1 MRKALVIASM
11 ASMLDNFNRSNIS
24 ILDNMGYDITLA
36 ASFGSED
43 SNSGERNRS
52 FHNEMI
58 SCGYSVKDI
67 GFSRSLGNIL
77 GQLRSIFQVNKL
89 LKEGFDLVHC
99 HSPICSVITRLLY
112 SKYRKKGG
120 KIIYTAHGFHFYKG
134 APLKNWLIYF
144 PVEWLCSFF
153 TDVLITINKEDYHF
167 AKRHM
172 HAKKVVYV
180 PGVGVDTTKFKR
192 QGIDTAEKRRTI
204 DITDDDIML
213 LSVGELSDRKNHQIV
228 IKALGYMKERGYDIH
243 NIKYVICGIGDNK
256 DMLENMAE
264 EYGADVRLLGYRS
277 DIAELCECAD
287 IYVFPSL
294 QEGLPVALMEAM
306 SMGLPCIASKI
317 RGNTDLIRDGV
328 NGYLCRPN
336 DTKGFAIKIR
346 KLCFNKEIRSKF
358 STTNLEK
365 IQDYNTVKINYMMKR
380 IYETV

>member
-67 GFSRSLGNIL
+67 GFSRSLGNIS
-77 GQLRSIFQVNKL
+77 GQLHSIFQVNKL

-120 KIIYTAHGFHFYKG
+120 KIIYTAHGFHFYKV

-153 TDVLITINKEDYHF
+153 TDVLITINKEDYRL
-167 AKRHM
+167 AKRYM

-180 PGVGVDTTKFKR
+180 PGVG
-192 QGIDTAEKRRTI
+192 I
-204 DITDDDIML
+204 DIERFKHGNGQKIRKEFGITEDEIML
-213 LSVGELSDRKNHQIV
+213 LSVGELNENKNHMTV
-228 IKALGYMKERGYDIH
+228 INALSKLNDPPV
-243 NIKYVICGIGDNK
+243 YVIVGQGD
-256 DMLENMAE
+256 L
-264 EYGADVRLLGYRS
+264 ADHLKSEAHRLGVRVILTGYRK
-277 DIAELCECAD
+277 DVVDMYAAAD
-287 IYVFPSL
+287 IYILPSL
-294 QEGLPVALMEAM
+294 REGLNVSLMEAM
-306 SMGLPCIASKI
+306 ASGLPCIAGKI
-317 RGNTDLIRDGV
+317 RGNVDLIRDGV

-346 KLCFNKEIRSKF
+346 KLCLNKEIRSKF

-365 IQDYNTVKINYMMKR
+365 IQGYNVEVIKSMMKR
-380 IYETV
+380 IYETL